1 LKFTASKTIMYT
13 MLIVDLSEAYCAHVY
28 SDGEIK
34 RIFELR
40 SEVPNKHKKG
50 GQSAAR
56 FARQRENEITQWFK
70 LINET
75 LKPIK
80 TELYVS
86 ITFVYRKRF
95 HNHLTT
101 YNKEK
106 IKQYDRHE
114 YSGITGVYQ
123 YISLLEENK

>member
-1 LKFTASKTIMYT
+1 
-13 MLIVDLSEAYCAHVY
+13 MLVLDLSEAYCAHVY

-34 RIFELR
+34 PLFHAT

-70 LINET
+70 MINEK
-75 LKPIK
+75 LKTVPH
-80 TELYVS
+80 ELHVS
-86 ITFVYRKRF
+86 ITFVYRNRF
-95 HNHLTT
+95 HNHLST

-106 IKQYDRHE
+106 IKRYDRHE

-123 YISLLEENK
+123 YVSLIEQEKQGRVV